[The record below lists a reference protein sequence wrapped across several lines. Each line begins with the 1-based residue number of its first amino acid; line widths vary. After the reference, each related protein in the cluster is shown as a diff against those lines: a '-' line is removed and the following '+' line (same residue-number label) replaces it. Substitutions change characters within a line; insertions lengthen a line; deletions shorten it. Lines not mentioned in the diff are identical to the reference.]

1 MKKLSKQARV
11 VLRMSSLG
19 SYLRTEPTA
28 ENLDK
33 KRKKFVKLGRW
44 MKPEKGTII
53 SRQKIANVD
62 VDIIVNHKK
71 PERVIV
77 YAHGGGFVY
86 GGNQVHMHMLSM
98 LSRLAKATIYA
109 VDYKT
114 SPEYKYPIARDEVVA
129 VYKEVLKLTNQDII
143 LAGDSSGGNLILS
156 TLIHL
161 RDKKIKLPVK
171 VVLLSPATDAT
182 FTNEWVEKNAKNDPI
197 ISKDRL
203 EFFLD
208 AYTGNFDRKNPEI
221 SPIFANLSGL
231 PPILFHVGSDEV
243 MFGDSKL
250 VHEKIL
256 KSSGASE
263 LYVGEGLWHLWHIHT
278 KFVPESREALRHIA
292 EFIERQTTT
301 G

>member
-19 SYLRTEPTA
+19 SYLRTDPTA
-28 ENLDK
+28 ENIEK

-44 MKPEKGTII
+44 MKPEKGTIV

-71 PERVIV
+71 PQRVIV

-86 GGNQVHMHMLSM
+86 GGNQVHLHMLSM
-98 LSRLAKATIYA
+98 LSRLARATIYA

-114 SPEYKYPIARDEVVA
+114 SPEYQYPIARDEVVG
-129 VYKEVLKLTNQDII
+129 VYKEVLRHTKQDVI
-143 LAGDSSGGNLILS
+143 LAGDSSGGNLILVS
-156 TLIHL
+156 LIYL
-161 RDKKIKLPVK
+161 RDKKIKLPAK
-171 VVLLSPATDAT
+171 AVLLSPATDAT
-182 FTNEWVEKNAKNDPI
+182 FTNEWVERNAKNDPV

-208 AYTGNFDRKNPEI
+208 AYTGSLDRKDPEI
-221 SPIFANLSGL
+221 SPIFADLSNL

-243 MFGDSKL
+243 MYGDSKL

-256 KSSGASE
+256 KSSGFSE

-278 KFVPESREALRHIA
+278 KFVPESKLAVQHIA
-292 EFIERQTTT
+292 DFINR
-301 G
+301 